1 MKKLLLLLLIYS
13 GCETI
18 VDIDIPN
25 DGPKLV
31 LNSFFNPDSTL
42 SISLFQSLGILETG
56 EFKVIENAT
65 VAVFDADGTKITD
78 LTDSGLGIYTSP
90 FKPQVGEEY
99 KIEASKSEFDTIEAS
114 GMIPVDSARINSI
127 ELNLVEPGFEGE
139 ANGEYDITFTI
150 QDYVGIDFYEV
161 QIFERSVYEIDG
173 ERSEFINNRFLES
186 DEAVFDEF
194 NSSGISLLFRDVLFD
209 ESESRITVNTY
220 LNFQNFCDETPECI
234 SEEFFLVVRKV
245 SESYF
250 KYNRTLRLQQ
260 DLEGNPFAE
269 PVSVFNNIEGGFGI
283 FAGYRDS
290 RFPIEVPRN

>member
-1 MKKLLLLLLIYS
+1 MKKFLILLLIYS

-25 DGPKLV
+25 DEPKLV

-56 EFKVIENAT
+56 EFKAIESAT
-65 VAVFDADGTKITD
+65 VSVFDADGTKITD
-78 LTDSGLGIYTSP
+78 LTDSGLGIYTSA
-90 FKPQVGEEY
+90 FKPQIGEEY
-99 KIEASKSEFDTIEAS
+99 KIEASKSEFNTIEAS
-114 GMIPVDSARINSI
+114 DMIPVDSARISLI
-127 ELNLVEPGFEGE
+127 ELNLVEPSFEGE

-150 QDYVGIDFYEV
+150 QDYEGIDFYEV
-161 QIFERSVYEIDG
+161 QILERGVYEVDG
-173 ERSEFINNRFLES
+173 ERMEFINNRFLES
-186 DEAVFDEF
+186 DDPVFDEF
-194 NSSGISLLFRDVLFD
+194 NSSGIGLLFRDVLFN
-209 ESESRITVNTY
+209 ESESTITVNAY
-220 LNFQNFCDETPECI
+220 LNFQNNCDEIPECI
-234 SEEFFLVVRKV
+234 NEEFFLVVRKV

-269 PVSVFNNIEGGFGI
+269 PVSVFNNIKNGFGI

-290 RFPIEVPRN
+290 MFPLEAPEN